1 LFNKGVIM
9 FTLTDAQSKAIN
21 TANYTHNY
29 EAEALA
35 SFEATGDDLMEEL
48 EERFETS
55 FTDYDL
61 REDLGG
67 VTVYLKDNK
76 LVAFYDY
83 EQFKGAVFN

>member
-1 LFNKGVIM
+1 M
-9 FTLTDAQSKAIN
+9 FTLTDAQSTAIN

-35 SFEATGDDLMEEL
+35 SYEATGDDMMDEL
-48 EERFETS
+48 EERFES
-55 FTDYDL
+55 EFTNYEQ

-67 VTVYLKDNK
+67 ITVYFKGK
-76 LVAFYDY
+76 TLVAFYDY

>member
-1 LFNKGVIM
+1 M
-9 FTLTDAQSKAIN
+9 FTLTNAQSTQIN
-21 TANYTHNY
+21 SAEYTHDY

-35 SFEATGDDLMEEL
+35 SYEATGDDLMEEL
-48 EERFETS
+48 ESRFESELTN
-55 FTDYDL
+55 YDL

-67 VTVYLKDNK
+67 ITVYLKDNK

>member
-1 LFNKGVIM
+1 M
-9 FTLTDAQSKAIN
+9 FRLTLADSAQIN
-21 TANYTHNY
+21 SAEYTHDW

-35 SFEATGDDLMEEL
+35 SFDSTGNDLMEEL
-48 EERFETS
+48 EARFEAE

-67 VTVYLKDNK
+67 LTVYFKAGR

-83 EQFKGAVFN
+83 EQFKGSVF